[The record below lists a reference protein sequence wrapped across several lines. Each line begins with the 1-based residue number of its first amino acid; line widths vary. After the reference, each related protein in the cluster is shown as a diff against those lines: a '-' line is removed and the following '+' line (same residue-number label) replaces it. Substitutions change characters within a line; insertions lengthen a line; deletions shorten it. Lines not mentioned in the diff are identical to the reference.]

1 MHDLVLSDIEKVMI
15 TGAGS
20 SYVTKSI
27 YSLKSE
33 TIQEFRCIG
42 LGGLYLCGL
51 ERAIITSM
59 GTGTAM
65 VLAERGKEPLYLG
78 GTGVGGGT
86 LMGLSK
92 KLLGMDNVKH
102 ISDLAKNGDISRI
115 DLRVSDISRT
125 DIGTLTESMT
135 ASNFGNV
142 SDLATKEDLALGII
156 NMVFETVG
164 MVSIFNARR
173 YEIRDVILTGNLTDV
188 PQARDIF
195 AKMNSMFDMNFT
207 VPKYAQFG
215 TVIGAAL
222 AGCENI

>member
-1 MHDLVLSDIEKVMI
+1 
-15 TGAGS
+15 
-20 SYVTKSI
+20 
-27 YSLKSE
+27 
-33 TIQEFRCIG
+33 
-42 LGGLYLCGL
+42 
-51 ERAIITSM
+51 
-59 GTGTAM
+59 
-65 VLAERGKEPLYLG
+65 
-78 GTGVGGGT
+78 
-86 LMGLSK
+86 MGLSK